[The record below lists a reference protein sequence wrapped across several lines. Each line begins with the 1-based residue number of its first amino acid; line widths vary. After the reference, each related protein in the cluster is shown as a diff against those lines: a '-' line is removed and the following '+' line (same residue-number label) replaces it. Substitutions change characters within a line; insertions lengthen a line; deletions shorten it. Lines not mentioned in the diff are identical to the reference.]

1 MRTRPVKK
9 RQAHWS
15 KIMDFKPFHEKK
27 KKKKTLT
34 YVLKKRVRL
43 PNKFRKH

>member
-15 KIMDFKPFHEKK
+15 KIMDFKPFREK

-34 YVLKKRVRL
+34 DVLKKRVRL

>member
-27 KKKKTLT
+27 KKKNLNRCSE
-34 YVLKKRVRL
+34 KKS
-43 PNKFRKH
+43 KIAK